1 MSIKKII
8 ILILPIITLSCQP
21 ENSLDINE
29 LSDPPEY
36 FVECFC
42 KPGDLYQLTAT
53 RVTRMSDDFI
63 WDLSIPF
70 KTYITDSTSHE
81 LYQGVFYD
89 DYSHFIYNYAS
100 PLKVPVDFTD
110 SLYLRIIS
118 PTGDTIR
125 GKTHVVSQTK
135 ISNYNLKNND
145 IEISFN
151 IDPSVDK
158 RHYIIN
164 VENWKEGGIIN
175 SEKLFSNFGTSDK
188 ESETVNIT
196 SSTDVQELD
205 SIRIKVFHVTG
216 ENYNYQ
222 ISLNDAIKSNENNI
236 TQPAP
241 LKGNLNGSLGIFTY
255 YTEDIATYIPSKQ

>member
-1 MSIKKII
+1 MSIEKIL

-21 ENSLDINE
+21 ENTLDINE
-29 LSDPPEY
+29 ISDPPEY

-70 KTYITDSTSHE
+70 KTYITDSTSHK
-81 LYQGVFYD
+81 LSQGLFYD
-89 DYSHFIYNYAS
+89 AYSHFVYNYSS
-100 PLKVPVDFTD
+100 PLKVPVDFND
-110 SLYLRIIS
+110 SLYLKIIS
-118 PTGDTIR
+118 PSGDTIS
-125 GKTHVVSQTK
+125 GKTHVVSQIK
-135 ISNYNLKNND
+135 ISNYNLKNNN
-145 IEISFN
+145 IELSFN
-151 IDPSVDK
+151 IDPSADK
-158 RHYIIN
+158 RHYVIN
-164 VENWKEGGIIN
+164 IENWQQGEIIN
-175 SEKLFSNFGTSDK
+175 SEKLFSNFSTSYK

-196 SSTDVQELD
+196 NSTNIHELD

-216 ENYNYQ
+216 ENYDYQ

-236 TQPAP
+236 TQPSP